1 MKHWVFLFPTVPLG
15 CLSICLPVCYCIRGT
30 LASAMLNNASHLA
43 KSLLALR
50 QSRRS
55 QRRAWIQE
63 TMSRDFS
70 PVKWNLN
77 SELQVIREENTE
89 TTWNTAVQCWCL
101 SYFHLKFPPYSFF
114 FSTPWMLCG
123 SAPENGRYTVFTKQ
137 ISIQKNHVEILSK
150 TIALSFHQCQWRFS
164 EFYNFV
170 NYIIS

>member
-1 MKHWVFLFPTVPLG
+1 MWVLLIMKHWVFLFPTVPLG

-114 FSTPWMLCG
+114 FFHTMDAVWKCSRKWSIYCIHKTDIDSEESCG
-123 SAPENGRYTVFTKQ
+123 NFEQNNCFELPSVSVK
-137 ISIQKNHVEILSK
+137 ILWV
-150 TIALSFHQCQWRFS
+150 L
-164 EFYNFV
+164 
-170 NYIIS
+170 